1 MRRVIMMIAAVTVS
15 GSIAGVAL
23 AQSNPP
29 PPAGGF
35 NTSVCY
41 GRGAHPPKNGRLI
54 GQYRKKLALY
64 SVRADG
70 SGSRRVTHPPRFFG
84 DYYPA
89 PSSDGKSV
97 AFLRLYQ
104 PNVDARPI
112 RLMVVNLRTHK
123 TRVLRSH
130 LTEEYAPAWSPDGR
144 WITAGVDV
152 HTTDTPQMRVTR
164 ETMLIH
170 PDGSGLHPLDG
181 GGYLLLDG
189 SWSPNGRCF
198 AALARYQDRSPTSA
212 YTGDAGLAV
221 LAASGGRPN
230 TFYPR
235 TPRCP
240 SSGWAGCASSVP
252 RLGQNAPNYVN
263 WTNDGRGLLT
273 LRGLFRTPPPS
284 RSTSPDRIDVTRSG
298 LSESVPGKV
307 LVTKAN
313 LPHRSPDGRFIVAFS
328 YARDKT
334 YAVFRRD
341 GKLVNRLDRKFY
353 PAAWAPA
360 PR

>member
-1 MRRVIMMIAAVTVS
+1 MRRVITTIAAVTVS
-15 GSIAGVAL
+15 GSIAGLAL
-23 AQSNPP
+23 AQFNPP

-35 NTSVCY
+35 NTSVCH

-64 SVRADG
+64 SVDVDG
-70 SGSRRVTHPPRFFG
+70 SGSRRVTHPPKLFG

-89 PSSDGKSV
+89 PSPDGRSV

-112 RLMVVNLRTHK
+112 RLMVVNLRTHE
-123 TRVLRSH
+123 TRLIRSH
-130 LTEEYAPAWSPDGR
+130 LFEEYAPAWSPDGQ

-152 HTTDTPQMRVTR
+152 HTTKTPQTQTR
-164 ETMLIH
+164 ETMMIH
-170 PDGSGLHPLDG
+170 PDGSGLHALDA

-198 AALARYQDRSPTSA
+198 AALARYQDGGPASA

-221 LAASGGRPN
+221 LAARGGRPN
-230 TFYPR
+230 TFYP
-235 TPRCP
+235 PVPCP
-240 SSGWAGCASSVP
+240 SSGWAFCASTVP
-252 RLGQNAPNYVN
+252 RLGLNAPNYVN

-273 LRGLFRTPPPS
+273 LRGLFRTPPSS
-284 RSTSPDRIDVTRSG
+284 RSASPDRLDIARSG
-298 LSESVPGKV
+298 LSETAPGKV

-313 LPHRSPDGRFIVAFS
+313 LPHLSPDGRFIVAFS
-328 YARDKT
+328 LSRHT
-334 YAVFRRD
+334 GYAVFRRD
-341 GKLVNRLDRKFY
+341 GKLVNRLDRDFY

>member
-1 MRRVIMMIAAVTVS
+1 MRRVITTIAAVTVS

-35 NTSVCY
+35 NTSVCH

-64 SVRADG
+64 SVGADG
-70 SGSRRVTHPPRFFG
+70 SGSRRVTHPPKFFG

-89 PSSDGKSV
+89 PSPDGRSV

-123 TRVLRSH
+123 TRVIRSH
-130 LTEEYAPAWSPDGR
+130 LFEEYAPAWSPDGH

-152 HTTDTPQMRVTR
+152 HTTKTPQTQTR

-170 PDGSGLHPLDG
+170 PDGSGLHALDASG
-181 GGYLLLDG
+181 FLLLDG

-198 AALARYQDRSPTSA
+198 AALARYQDRGPASA

-221 LAASGGRPN
+221 LAAAGGQPN
-230 TFYPR
+230 TFYP
-235 TPRCP
+235 PVPCP
-240 SSGWAGCASSVP
+240 SAGWAFCASNVP
-252 RLGQNAPNYVN
+252 SLGANSPNYVN

-273 LRGLFRTPPPS
+273 LRGLFRTPPSGPS
-284 RSTSPDRIDVTRSG
+284 ASPDRIDVARSG
-298 LSESVPGKV
+298 LSESAPGKV
-307 LVTKAN
+307 LVSKA
-313 LPHRSPDGRFIVAFS
+313 LIPHLSPDGRFTVAFS
-328 YARDKT
+328 LSRHRG

>member
-1 MRRVIMMIAAVTVS
+1 MRRVITTIAAVTVS

-35 NTSVCY
+35 DTSVCH
-41 GRGAHPPKNGRLI
+41 GRGAHPPKNGWLI

-70 SGSRRVTHPPRFFG
+70 SGSRRVTHPPKFFG

-89 PSSDGKSV
+89 PSPDGRSV

-123 TRVLRSH
+123 TRVIRSH
-130 LTEEYAPAWSPDGR
+130 LFEEYAPAWSPDGR

-152 HTTDTPQMRVTR
+152 HTTTTPQTRQTR

-170 PDGSGLHPLDG
+170 PDGSGLHALDA

-198 AALARYQDRSPTSA
+198 AALARYQDRGPASA

-221 LAASGGRPN
+221 LAAGGGRPN
-230 TFYPR
+230 TFYP
-235 TPRCP
+235 PVPCP
-240 SSGWAGCASSVP
+240 SSGWVGCASNVP
-252 RLGQNAPNYVN
+252 QFGQNAPNYVN

-273 LRGLFRTPPPS
+273 LRGLLRRPPS
-284 RSTSPDRIDVTRSG
+284 DPYALPDRIDVARSG
-298 LSESVPGKV
+298 LSESAPGKV
-307 LVTKAN
+307 LVTKAMI
-313 LPHRSPDGRFIVAFS
+313 PHLSPDGRFIVAFS
-328 YARDKT
+328 LSRDRG

-341 GKLVNRLDRKFY
+341 GKLANRLDRKFY